1 MKAMKNMNVEQ
12 EAKVTQKKES
22 KKDYVLL
29 KDESSL
35 DKMLDYVQGLEYV
48 AFDIETNGLGEH
60 KVQTIGVA
68 VSGHFDAGYYAAFYD
83 WNPVTK
89 KLDRLISE
97 EAERKF
103 IADLC
108 KILVT
113 KKLILHN
120 ALFDV
125 TVFRHQYGINLT
137 DSVYCDTMLLKHTL
151 DEERPFGLKDLATIY
166 KEEIGIPKEDMANQE
181 QLQLAESVKR
191 NGGKWTNDD
200 KEIWKGEVDI
210 VGYYAC
216 ADVDLTLKIFD
227 YFEDRLFK
235 EKLDEFFYEKEVM
248 PLFREATTQ
257 MKYNGVYVSVPY
269 FEGLKKEISEQI
281 ETLRRE
287 IFELIEDDVQELVRK
302 IINESVDVTK
312 TGTFAQ
318 ELLAYYAITP
328 PVAKKTGRVTLAKSA
343 LRDLCEEY
351 PGHPALAW
359 LTYEPIM
366 ASRLEI
372 GEDGKYVHTKA
383 ERVYDVDPDEPELDE
398 DVVYEIKKKIYLER
412 NPDNPQVFNL
422 NSNQHLAWL
431 LFDKYDCE
439 PGELSRKTQKPKVDA
454 DSLEKYDHLPFIK
467 KLLEAKKL
475 EKMLSTYI
483 LPILEMN
490 DDGWIYP
497 SMQAWGTTS
506 GRYSCGGGLNLQ
518 TLPRDDKR
526 IKKGFIAP
534 PGYKIVNADFAALEP
549 RIFSWVSGDAGL
561 KMVWQKGLD
570 LYSQIAIDVFGLEGV
585 SADPNAKNFLKKVD
599 PDARQKTKVFT
610 LAVPYGANAWRVAA
624 LMGIPVEDAQ
634 EIVDNYLDSYPELK
648 KYMADQERS
657 AMRRGMVRTEFG
669 RVRHLQ
675 GCRELYK
682 KYGTRVMDKRAMKAR
697 LGDDLGNEMYYKF
710 RNYLNNSKNFPI
722 QATAAHVCN
731 AALIKLARLFKKNK
745 IDGWIALQVHD
756 EITCIVREDQAE
768 FAAEL
773 LKDSMEK
780 NWVTE
785 RIDIPILAE
794 PIIADSLAD
803 AKD

>member
-1 MKAMKNMNVEQ
+1 MSTETN
-12 EAKVTQKKES
+12 TIR
-22 KKDYVLL
+22 KKDYKLL

-35 DKMLDYVQGLEYV
+35 GRMLDYVRDLEYV
-48 AFDIETNGLGEH
+48 AFDIETNGIEEH
-60 KVQTIGVA
+60 KVCTIGVA
-68 VSGHFDAGYYAAFYD
+68 VSGHFNTGYYAAFYN

-97 EAERKF
+97 GVERKF
-103 IADLC
+103 ITDLC
-108 KILVT
+108 DILKT

-125 TVFRHQYGINLT
+125 TVIRHQYGINLT

-151 DEERPFGLKDLATIY
+151 DEERPFGLKDLAILY
-166 KEEIGIPKEDMANQE
+166 KEQIGIPKEDIANQE
-181 QLQLAESVKR
+181 QLELAESVKR
-191 NGGKWTNDD
+191 NNGKWTNET

-216 ADVDLTLKIFD
+216 ADVDLTLRIFD

-235 EKLDEFFYEKEVM
+235 EGLDEFFYEREVM
-248 PLFREATTQ
+248 PLFREATSQ
-257 MKYNGVYVSVPY
+257 MKYNGVYISVPY
-269 FEGLKKEISEQI
+269 FENLKKEITEQI
-281 ETLRRE
+281 ETLRKE
-287 IFELIEDDVQELVRK
+287 IFELIEDDVQEFVRGLV
-302 IINESVDVTK
+302 NENVDVTK

-328 PVAKKTGRVTLAKSA
+328 PVAKKTGRPTLAKSV
-343 LRDLCEEY
+343 LQDLCKEY
-351 PGHPALAW
+351 PGHPALVW

-366 ASRLEI
+366 ACRLEM
-372 GEDGKYVHTKA
+372 GEDGKFLHTKP
-383 ERVYDVDPDEPELDE
+383 ERVYDVDPNEPKLDD
-398 DVVYEIKKKIYLER
+398 DVVFEVKKKIYLER
-412 NPDNPQVFNL
+412 NPDNPFIFNL

-431 LFDKYDCE
+431 LFDKYGCE
-439 PGELSRKTQKPKVDA
+439 PGEMSRKTQRPKVDA

-467 KLLEAKKL
+467 KLLESKKL

-483 LPILEMN
+483 LPILEIQ

-549 RIFSWVSGDAGL
+549 RIFSWVSEDPGL
-561 KMVWQKGLD
+561 KFVWQRGLD

-585 SADPNAKNFLKKVD
+585 SSDPNAENFLKKVD
-599 PDARQKTKVFT
+599 PKMRDKAKVFT
-610 LAVPYGANAWRVAA
+610 LAVVYGANAWRIAD
-624 LMGIPVEDAQ
+624 LMGVEVEEAQ
-634 EIVDNYLDSYPELK
+634 EIIENYLDSYPMLRT
-648 KYMADQERS
+648 YMTNQERS
-657 AMRRGMVRTEFG
+657 AMRNGFVKTKFG
-669 RVRHLQ
+669 RVRHLPA
-675 GCRELYK
+675 CKELFR
-682 KYGTRVMDKRAMKAR
+682 KYGTRIMDKRAMR
-697 LGDDLGNEMYYKF
+697 LHLGDDLGNEMFYRF
-710 RNYLNNSKNFPI
+710 RNLLNNAKNFPI

-731 AALIKLARLFKKNK
+731 AALIKLSRLFKENN

-768 FAAEL
+768 LGAKL
-773 LKDSMEK
+773 LKESMEK
-780 NWVTE
+780 NWVTA
-785 RIDIPILAE
+785 RIDV
-794 PIIADSLAD
+794 PIIAEPLIADNLAE
-803 AKD
+803 AK